1 MEDALLI
8 WGFGLLAAALLLIVV
23 DVFVPTFG
31 VLALASLALSIAGV
45 VCLFRVSSTWG
56 TLGTVMVIIG
66 GPVVF
71 FFGLRIMPTTPLGRR
86 LVLGSHD
93 QNGDGSGEGSG
104 AAADPAARQADGSS
118 LSSRGKMLALVGQQG
133 EVVSD
138 LRPIGMV
145 RIGTQR
151 YEALSETT
159 LVRAGAMVRVMSI
172 EASTLRV
179 RPVDS

>member
-1 MEDALLI
+1 MLI
-8 WGFGLLAAALLLIVV
+8 WGFGLLAAALLLVIV

-31 VLALASLALSIAGV
+31 VLAFLSLALSIAGV
-45 VCLFRVSSTWG
+45 VCLFKVSSTWG

-93 QNGDGSGEGSG
+93 QSSDSSGEGSSG

-118 LSSRGKMLALVGQQG
+118 LSSRGKMQALVGQQG

-151 YEALSETT
+151 YDALSETT
-159 LVRAGAMVRVMSI
+159 LVRAGAMVRVMSV